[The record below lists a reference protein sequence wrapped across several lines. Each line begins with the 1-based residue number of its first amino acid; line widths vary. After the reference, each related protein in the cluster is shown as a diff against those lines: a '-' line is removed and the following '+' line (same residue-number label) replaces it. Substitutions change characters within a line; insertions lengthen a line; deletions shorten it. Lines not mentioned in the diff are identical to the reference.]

1 MVLLPLRAVS
11 PPFQLRNHSLQH
23 FLPLQHKILPG
34 LIHTKSQELAIID
47 QTTHLINGETWF
59 LDPVF
64 QRLCYGLNVC
74 VLQNLYVE
82 ALIPSVTVF
91 REGAW
96 REVIKVKL
104 GHKGEALILQ

>member
-1 MVLLPLRAVS
+1 MS
-11 PPFQLRNHSLQH
+11 
-23 FLPLQHKILPG
+23 
-34 LIHTKSQELAIID
+34 
-47 QTTHLINGETWF
+47 
-59 LDPVF
+59 DP
-64 QRLCYGLNVC
+64 NS
-74 VLQNLYVE
+74 YVE